1 MNTQP
6 VLTREELATV
16 SSLYKNYR
24 EDIFRFLRSKVYDS
38 ELAEDLTQAVY
49 LNVIRAV
56 SSGRYKQKRDKA
68 WLTKIAMNE
77 FINHYRKKVKRKT
90 DSLSA
95 YPKEVIKNSSPN
107 PEEILLE
114 LDIIERLRVLV
125 DRLPAK
131 EREIIHLRVYQEMSF
146 KEIEVVTEDNPNTS
160 RGYYRK
166 AVIRLRQMMREENK
180 KKEPREDSDAET

>member
-24 EDIFRFLRSKVYDS
+24 EDVFRFLRSKVYDS

-166 AVIRLRQMMREENK
+166 AVIRLRQMMQEENN
-180 KKEPREDSDAET
+180 KKEPRQDLDAET

>member
-1 MNTQP
+1 MNTKP

-24 EDIFRFLRSKVYDS
+24 EYVFRFLRSKVHDI
-38 ELAEDLTQAVY
+38 ELAEDLTQTVY
-49 LNVIRAV
+49 LNVVMAV
-56 SSGRYKQKRDKA
+56 SNGRYKQKRDKA

-90 DSLSA
+90 DPLSA
-95 YPKEVIKNSSPN
+95 YLNELLKNSSPN

-125 DRLPAK
+125 DLLPAK
-131 EREIIHLRVYQEMSF
+131 EREIIQLRVYQGDVF
-146 KEIEVVTEDNPNTS
+146 
-160 RGYYRK
+160 
-166 AVIRLRQMMREENK
+166 
-180 KKEPREDSDAET
+180 

>member
-1 MNTQP
+1 MNTKP

-24 EDIFRFLRSKVYDS
+24 EDVFRFLRSKVHDN

-49 LNVIRAV
+49 LSVVRAV
-56 SSGRYKQKRDKA
+56 SVGRYKQEKEKA
-68 WLTKIAMNE
+68 WLRKIAMNE
-77 FINHYRKKVKRKT
+77 FINHYRRKVKRKT

-95 YPKEVIKNSSPN
+95 YPKEVLKSLSPN
-107 PEEILLE
+107 PEETLIE

-125 DRLPAK
+125 DLLSAK
-131 EREIIHLRVYQEMSF
+131 ERQIIQLRVYQEMSF
-146 KEIEVVTEDNPNTS
+146 KEIEAVTEDNPNTS

-166 AVIRLRQMMREENK
+166 AVIRLRQMMQEENK
-180 KKEPREDSDAET
+180 KKEPREDPDAET

>member
-1 MNTQP
+1 MSIKP
-6 VLTREELATV
+6 VLTKEELETV

-24 EDIFRFLRSKVYDS
+24 EDVFRFLRSKVYDS

-56 SSGRYKQKRDKA
+56 SSGRYKQEKEKA

-90 DSLSA
+90 DPLSV
-95 YPKEVIKNSSPN
+95 YPNKVLKNLSPN

-114 LDIIERLRVLV
+114 LDIIERLRALV
-125 DRLPAK
+125 DLLPAK
-131 EREIIHLRVYQEMSF
+131 QREIIQLRVYQEMSF
-146 KEIEVVTEDNPNTS
+146 KEIEAVTEDNPNTS

-166 AVIRLRQMMREENK
+166 AVIRLRQMMQEENK
-180 KKEPREDSDAET
+180 KKEPGEDPDAET